1 MTTERGVPVA
11 QGRVRRQGW
20 ALLVLLAL
28 VIGGPPAVYAQV
40 GPGQPGNPTT
50 PSVVPPT
57 AGSPVPVGTQAARAA
72 VGDQPAQDTFEGRIV
87 WAAALQPCP
96 GGSGTGSAVPGLNRR
111 NCQAV
116 DVQLT
121 QGRFAGQV
129 ISLPH
134 ATVPL
139 GAPSGVGLQVAD
151 GVIVEWEHTP
161 NYPDTFYIV
170 DYIRTGGLLIL
181 ALLFAGVAITFGR
194 LRGFTSLLGLAVSF
208 AIILYGILP
217 ALLAGADPLGISLGG
232 AGVIMVVTLYLSH
245 GFNRKTTAAVI
256 GTAISLILTGL
267 LAIWAMDLTRLS
279 GFSSEEAAL
288 LQGLPSGPLNL
299 RGILLGG
306 IVIGALGVLNDITI
320 GQASAVFELHAVD
333 PRLTWRQLFR
343 HVTNIGRDHIAAT
356 VNTLVLAYAGAS
368 LPLLLLFA
376 AGTAPWTQVI
386 NGELVADEIVR
397 TLVGSIGLITA
408 VPITT
413 ALAGFLVTRARR
425 SVGIPPVGHAK
436 TNRL

>member
-1 MTTERGVPVA
+1 MPTDRRVSVP
-11 QGRVRRQGW
+11 QGGARRSGW
-20 ALLVLLAL
+20 TLLVLLAL
-28 VIGGPPAVYAQV
+28 LIGGPPAVSAQV
-40 GPGQPGNPTT
+40 GPGTPPGGSPA
-50 PSVVPPT
+50 PSALPT
-57 AGSPVPVGTQAARAA
+57 AGSPQSAGTPTAGAA
-72 VGDQPAQDTFEGRIV
+72 GDDQPTQDTFEGRIL
-87 WAAALQPCP
+87 WADPLQPCP
-96 GGSGTGSAVPGLNRR
+96 GGSDTGEAVPGISRR
-111 NCQAV
+111 TCQSV

-121 QGRFAGQV
+121 QGRFAGRV
-129 ISLPH
+129 IRLPH
-134 ATVPL
+134 AAVPL
-139 GAPSGVGLQVAD
+139 GAPAGVGLQVAD

-161 NYPDTFYIV
+161 NYPDSFYIV
-170 DYIRTGGLLIL
+170 DYIRTGGLLVL
-181 ALLFAGVAITFGR
+181 GLLFAGVAIAFGR
-194 LRGFTSLLGLAVSF
+194 LRGLTSLLGLAVSF
-208 AIILYGILP
+208 VIILYGILP
-217 ALLAGADPLGISLGG
+217 ALLAGGDPLGISLGG
-232 AGVIMVVTLYLSH
+232 AGVIMLVTLYLSH

-256 GTAISLILTGL
+256 GTAISLALTGL

-333 PRLTWRQLFR
+333 PHLTWQQLFR

-413 ALAGFLVTRARR
+413 ALAGLLVTRNSRPAA
-425 SVGIPPVGHAK
+425 VPPAGDSAPP
-436 TNRL
+436 R